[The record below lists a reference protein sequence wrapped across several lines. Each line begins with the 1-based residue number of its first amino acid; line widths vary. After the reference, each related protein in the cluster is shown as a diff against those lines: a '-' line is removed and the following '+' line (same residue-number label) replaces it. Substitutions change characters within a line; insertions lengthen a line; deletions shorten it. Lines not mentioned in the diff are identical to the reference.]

1 MQSRNKT
8 LRKNGERTR
17 PVVEMMWRNAMRTK
31 CVVVLMAMAVLG
43 LSCIVCTPVALGQA
57 GYGSVLGTVTD
68 PQGAA
73 VAGAEVTVIDQQ
85 KGTEDTA
92 TTNEDANFAV
102 TQLVP
107 DSYTVRVE
115 PAGFEAA
122 EQDGVVVQ
130 ADAGGLR

>member
-57 GYGSVLGTVTD
+57 VYGSVLGTVTD

-73 VAGAEVTVIDQQ
+73 VAGAKVTVINKR
-85 KGTEDTA
+85 KGTKDTSN
-92 TTNEDANFAV
+92 TNADGNFSFKH
-102 TQLVP
+102 LVP
-107 DSYTVRVE
+107 DSYIYRE
-115 PAGFEAA
+115 KEAW
-122 EQDGVVVQ
+122 VKVT
-130 ADAGGLR
+130 